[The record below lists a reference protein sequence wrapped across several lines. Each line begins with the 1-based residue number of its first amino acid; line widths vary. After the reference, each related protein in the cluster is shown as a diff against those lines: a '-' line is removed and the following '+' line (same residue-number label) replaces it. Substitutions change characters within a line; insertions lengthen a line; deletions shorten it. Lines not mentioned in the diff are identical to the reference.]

1 MDLPTVSEVGQALQ
15 QRAEQIRRYDQRS
28 EYFSPAV
35 RPEVV
40 KAMWHAL
47 KMNSRPGWDGF
58 GAAPASAGSHHTA
71 CKFIQ
76 RLPLEVPD
84 PEVGMDPD
92 GEFSLEWF
100 GTARDHVL
108 SISFGADDRLS
119 FAFRNGVERRKGTT
133 ILREQLPAELLTY
146 LKSFD
151 ER

>member
-1 MDLPTVSEVGQALQ
+1 MDLPTVSEVGKTLQ
-15 QRAEQIRRYDQRS
+15 QRVLEIHRYDHHS
-28 EYFSPAV
+28 EYLSPVA
-35 RPEVV
+35 RPQVV
-40 KAMWHAL
+40 KALWHTL
-47 KMNSRPGWDGF
+47 EVNSRPGWDGY
-58 GAAPASAGSHHTA
+58 GASPASAGSHRTA

-76 RLPLEVPD
+76 RLPQEVPD

-133 ILREQLPAELLTY
+133 ILREQLPAELLAY
-146 LKSFD
+146 LKSFGQH
-151 ER
+151 